1 MTYFSWG
8 KFWSLKISH
17 IEKFKFLK
25 FVTFHQLIFPD
36 MISLFNF
43 LFNTLAKDEDENEIA
58 DEFAEE
64 DLPQND
70 DEQKQ
75 GQNDPWGRR
84 RRRRRRRRSRRG
96 WRRVG
101 RLIRKGIR
109 IYRKY
114 KYIKLGAALLGKK
127 RDEPG
132 FQKADE

>member
-1 MTYFSWG
+1 M
-8 KFWSLKISH
+8 
-17 IEKFKFLK
+17 
-25 FVTFHQLIFPD
+25 
-36 MISLFNF
+36 
-43 LFNTLAKDEDENEIA
+43 FNTLAKDEDENEIA

-84 RRRRRRRRSRRG
+84 RRRSRRG
-96 WRRVG
+96 WRG
-101 RLIRKGIR
+101 LIRKGIR